1 MTVLARLADVLRCV
15 NNHTDAITRLNR
27 SSFQAHN
34 LDGGMIR
41 VQTGQQTFYV
51 ELQPLR
57 SFPVADITFEGVFIQ
72 PAVVFWPRWLISTG
86 DAELA
91 MVVKVEEA
99 ALNSASNS
107 ENPSTH

>member
-15 NNHTDAITRLNR
+15 NNHTDAITRLNG
-27 SSFQAHN
+27 SFQAHS

-41 VQTGQQTFYV
+41 VQTGDQTFYV

-57 SFPVADITFEGVFIQ
+57 SYPVADITFDGVFIQ
-72 PAVVFWPRWLISTG
+72 PAVVFWPRWLIYTG

-99 ALNSASNS
+99 AW
-107 ENPSTH
+107 ST

>member
-1 MTVLARLADVLRCV
+1 MTVLTRLADVLRCV
-15 NNHTDAITRLNR
+15 NNFSDAITRLNQ
-27 SSFQAHN
+27 SSFHAN
-34 LDGGMIR
+34 DLDGAMMR

-72 PAVVFWPRWLISTG
+72 PAVVFWPRWLISTA

-99 ALNSASNS
+99 ALHSASHG
-107 ENPSTH
+107 E

>member
-15 NNHTDAITRLNR
+15 NNHTDAITRLNQ
-27 SSFQAHN
+27 SFFHAHS
-34 LDGGMIR
+34 LDGGMMR
-41 VQTGQQTFYV
+41 VTNDQQTFYV

-72 PAVVFWPRWLISTG
+72 PAVVFWPRWLVYTE

-91 MVVKVEEA
+91 MVVKIEEA
-99 ALNSASNS
+99 ALNSAAGA
-107 ENPSTH
+107 